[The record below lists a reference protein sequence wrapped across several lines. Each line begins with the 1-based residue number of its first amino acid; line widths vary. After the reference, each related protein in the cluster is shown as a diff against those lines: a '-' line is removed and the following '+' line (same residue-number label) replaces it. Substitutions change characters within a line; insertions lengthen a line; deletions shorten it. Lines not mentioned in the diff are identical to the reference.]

1 LILLGG
7 LNLRNEPT
15 SGPVRFAKAAS
26 AAIGFVSQVRHYTR
40 IVPVR
45 CTCGALLPEDARFCH
60 KCGKPQYEE
69 DIARADAPEPPN
81 AFAAPPS
88 TPTVPKI
95 SFGDSRAL
103 WVSLAIGCLAFFGLF
118 LTSYI
123 APPLVPLVFCAAGFA
138 AALVYSGHSVEP
150 LSVRSGAR
158 LGWMTGLWVFLFLA
172 IISALMSIYI
182 ADPGIREQMKALPN
196 IARMPEMVKLLD
208 NPHQFLM
215 NLVGALVV
223 AFFMVTILA
232 GLGGMLGAKLQ
243 NRRHTS

>member
-1 LILLGG
+1 M
-7 LNLRNEPT
+7 
-15 SGPVRFAKAAS
+15 AS
-26 AAIGFVSQVRHYTR
+26 FRKFGTTLSVRHYTKN
-40 IVPVR
+40 VPVR

-69 DIARADAPEPPN
+69 DIARADAPEPPA
-81 AFAAPPS
+81 AFAEPPS
-88 TPTVPKI
+88 KSVVPKV

-103 WVSLAIGCLAFFGLF
+103 WVSLAIACLAFFGLF

-172 IISALMSIYI
+172 IISALMSVYI

-196 IARMPEMVKLLD
+196 VARMPEMVKLLD

-215 NLVGALVV
+215 NLAGALVV

-243 NRRHTS
+243 NRRHSS